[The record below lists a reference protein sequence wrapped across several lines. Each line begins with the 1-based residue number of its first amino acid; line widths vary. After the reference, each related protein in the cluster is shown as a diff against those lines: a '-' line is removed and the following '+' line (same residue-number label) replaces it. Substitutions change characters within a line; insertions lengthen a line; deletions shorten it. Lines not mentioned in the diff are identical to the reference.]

1 MAFPTV
7 VFGTA
12 SVTAPSTVT
21 FTPGSSIPAG
31 GYYLYIVATVN
42 IGPTPMD
49 IGFIYTNQYGVLK
62 TTTVTT
68 SVLGGTTSG
77 THIRVALNAGDTG
90 IQSLVG
96 LNSFNGGT
104 AGDAL
109 SFESW
114 NEGTGS
120 QPFDYTLS
128 DPIDRSIPGT
138 FLPEPIIAQF
148 DGNSFDPTIII
159 PDFYISEPPNVVMDI
174 TASNLVAFIPELII
188 DRGINIKDED
198 VSVRDMVGWIPE
210 TLTRTFTGLDFFIFK
225 SWLESVV
232 GQVVSGYITN
242 TNNEII
248 ANAIKLV
255 LVSTAT
261 ADVDTVTTVD
271 PATGLYQAAIKNVVY
286 DQRYIIIKA
295 GIKVTSLEGG
305 GIPTT
310 VDGTQKLSI
319 PYNIQFACP
328 TVICDFDMTRK
339 Q

>member
-12 SVTAPSTVT
+12 SITAPSTIT
-21 FTPGSSIPAG
+21 FTPGSSIPTG
-31 GYYLYIVATVN
+31 GYYLYILPTVN
-42 IGPTPMD
+42 IGSAPMD
-49 IGFIYTNQYGVLK
+49 IGFTYTNQYGVLK

-77 THIRVALNAGDTG
+77 TRIRVALNAGDIG
-90 IQSLVG
+90 IQSLIG
-96 LNSFNGGT
+96 INSFGGGT
-104 AGDAL
+104 AGETL

-128 DPIDRSIPGT
+128 NPIDRSLPGT

-148 DGNSFDPTIII
+148 NGSSFDPSTII

-174 TASNLVAFIPELII
+174 TGSNLVAFIPKLII
-188 DRGINIKDED
+188 DRGIDIKDET
-198 VSVRDMVGWIPE
+198 VSVRDMVDWIPE
-210 TLTRTFTGLDFFIFK
+210 TLTRTITGLDFFIFK

-255 LVSTAT
+255 LVSTTT
-261 ADVDTVTTVD
+261 ADVDTITTVD
-271 PATGLYQAAIKNVVY
+271 PVTGLYQAAIKNVVY

-295 GIKVTSLEGG
+295 GVKVASLEGG
-305 GIPTT
+305 GTPTV

>member
-7 VFGTA
+7 VFGTG
-12 SVTAPSTVT
+12 SVTAPNTLT
-21 FTPGSSIPAG
+21 FTPGSSIPSG
-31 GYYLYIVATVN
+31 GYFLYIVPTVN
-42 IGPTPMD
+42 IGSTPMD
-49 IGFIYTNQYGVLK
+49 IGFIYMDQYGALN

-68 SVLGGTTSG
+68 SVIGGTTSG
-77 THIRVALNAGDTG
+77 THIRVALNTGDTG

-96 LNSFNGGT
+96 IASFNGGT
-104 AGDAL
+104 VGDNL

-128 DPIDRSIPGT
+128 DPINRSIPGT
-138 FLPEPIIAQF
+138 FLPEPIIDQF
-148 DGNSFDPTIII
+148 DGNSFDPSIII
-159 PDFYISEPPNVVMDI
+159 PDFYTAEPSNIVMSTI
-174 TASNLVAFIPELII
+174 ASDLVAFIPDLMI
-188 DRGINIKDED
+188 DRGIDIKDET

-210 TLTRTFTGLDFFIFK
+210 TLTRTITGLDFAIFK

-255 LVSTAT
+255 LVSTTT
-261 ADVDTVTTVD
+261 ADVDTITSID
-271 PATGLYQAAIKNVVY
+271 PVTGLYQTAIKNVVY

-295 GIKVTSLEGG
+295 GVKVASLEGG
-305 GIPTT
+305 
-310 VDGTQKLSI
+310 
-319 PYNIQFACP
+319 
-328 TVICDFDMTRK
+328 
-339 Q
+339 

>member
-7 VFGTA
+7 VFGA
-12 SVTAPSTVT
+12 ILVTAPSTAT
-21 FTPGSSIPAG
+21 FTPGSSIPTG
-31 GYYLYIVATVN
+31 GYYLYIVPTVN
-42 IGPTPMD
+42 IGSTPMD
-49 IGFIYTNQYGVLK
+49 IGFIYTNQYGVEK

-77 THIRVALNAGDTG
+77 THIRVALNSGDTG

-96 LNSFNGGT
+96 IASFGGGT
-104 AGDAL
+104 AGDNL

-120 QPFDYTLS
+120 EPFGYTLS
-128 DPIDRSIPGT
+128 DPIDRSLPGT
-138 FLPEPIIAQF
+138 FLPEPIITQF
-148 DGNSFDPTIII
+148 DGSSFDPSSII
-159 PDFYISEPPNVVMDI
+159 PDFYIAEPPSMVMDI
-174 TASNLVAFIPELII
+174 IGSDLVAFLPDLMI
-188 DRGINIKDED
+188 DRGIDIKDEPI
-198 VSVRDMVGWIPE
+198 VSRDMVDWIPE
-210 TLTRTFTGLDFFIFK
+210 TLTRTLTGLDFFVFK

-242 TNNEII
+242 TNDEII

-255 LVSTAT
+255 LVSTT
-261 ADVDTVTTVD
+261 TVDVDTITTVD
-271 PATGLYQAAIKNVVY
+271 PVTGLYQAAIKNVVY

-295 GIKVTSLEGG
+295 GVKVTSLEGG
-305 GIPTT
+305 GTPIV

-319 PYNIQFACP
+319 PYNIQFSCP
-328 TVICDFDMTRK
+328 TVICDFDMSRK

>member
-1 MAFPTV
+1 
-7 VFGTA
+7 
-12 SVTAPSTVT
+12 
-21 FTPGSSIPAG
+21 
-31 GYYLYIVATVN
+31 
-42 IGPTPMD
+42 MD
-49 IGFIYTNQYGVLK
+49 IGFTYINQYGVEK
-62 TTTVTT
+62 TTTVST
-68 SVLGGTTSG
+68 SVVGGTTSG

-96 LNSFNGGT
+96 ISSFNGGT

-128 DPIDRSIPGT
+128 DSIDRSIPGT
-138 FLPEPIIAQF
+138 YLPEPIIAQF
-148 DGNSFDPTIII
+148 NGNSFDPSTII
-159 PDFYISEPPNVVMDI
+159 PDFYTAGPPGIVMGT
-174 TASNLVAFIPELII
+174 TASDIVAFIPELMI
-188 DRGINIKDED
+188 DRGINIKDEP

-210 TLTRTFTGLDFFIFK
+210 TLTRTFIGLDFFIFK

-255 LVSTAT
+255 LVSTTT
-261 ADVDTVTTVD
+261 ADVDAITAVD
-271 PATGLYQAAIKNVVY
+271 PVTGLYQAAIKNVIY

-295 GIKVTSLEGG
+295 GVKVTSLEGG
-305 GIPTT
+305 GIPTV

-319 PYNIQFACP
+319 PYNIQFSCP
-328 TVICDFDMTRK
+328 TVICDFDITRK
-339 Q
+339 

>member
-7 VFGTA
+7 VFGA
-12 SVTAPSTVT
+12 VLVTAPDTIT
-21 FTPGSSIPAG
+21 FTPGSSIPTG
-31 GYYLYIVATVN
+31 GYYLYIVPTIN
-42 IGPTPMD
+42 IGSTPMD
-49 IGFIYTNQYGVLK
+49 IGFTYTNQYGVEK

-68 SVLGGTTSG
+68 SVLGSTTSG

-96 LNSFNGGT
+96 ITSFSGGNV
-104 AGDAL
+104 GDNL

-128 DPIDRSIPGT
+128 DPIDRNLPGT
-138 FLPEPIIAQF
+138 FLPEPIITQF
-148 DGNSFDPTIII
+148 DGSSFDPSTII
-159 PDFYISEPPNVVMDI
+159 PDFYTAEPSNLVMDI
-174 TASNLVAFIPELII
+174 IGSNLTEFIPDLMI
-188 DRGINIKDED
+188 DRGIDIKDET

-210 TLTRTFTGLDFFIFK
+210 TLARTITGLDFAIFK

-232 GQVVSGYITN
+232 GQVVSGYVTN
-242 TNNEII
+242 TDNEII

-255 LVSTAT
+255 LVSTTT
-261 ADVDTVTTVD
+261 ADVDTITTVD
-271 PATGLYQAAIKNVVY
+271 SVTGLYQTAIKNVVY

-295 GIKVTSLEGG
+295 GVKVTSLEGG
-305 GIPTT
+305 GTPTV

-319 PYNIQFACP
+319 PYNIQFSCP

-339 Q
+339 E